1 MIPARDKTGPG
12 RDADSGGGWRGAALG
27 YLPESASQTA
37 GPYVHIGCV
46 PSFAGLE
53 GMYGGHDLGTDALAG
68 EDADGERIVLT
79 GRVLDGAGTPV
90 RDALL
95 EAWQP
100 DAAGCF
106 AGQEGADPAV
116 RGWGRCPTGPDGRWR
131 FGTVMPGQVPWPD
144 GRMQAPHV
152 ALWIVARGIN
162 VGLYTRAY
170 FGGHAANE
178 ADPLLARIEQRSRI
192 PTLMAREQDGAW
204 HLDIHLQGPE
214 ETVFF
219 DA

>member
-1 MIPARDKTGPG
+1 MIPDRDETDPG
-12 RDADSGGGWRGAALG
+12 RSGGWRGAALG

-53 GMYGGHDLGTDALAG
+53 GMYRGQDLGTGPIAG
-68 EDADGERIVLT
+68 EGAKGERIVLT

-95 EAWQP
+95 EAWQA
-100 DAAGCF
+100 DAAGRF
-106 AGQEGADPAV
+106 AGQKDADPDV
-116 RGWGRCPTGPDGRWR
+116 RGWGRCPTDPEGRWR
-131 FGTVMPGQVPWPD
+131 FETVMPGSVPWPD

-152 ALWIVARGIN
+152 ALWIAARGIN
-162 VGLYTRAY
+162 VGLYTRLY
-170 FGGHAANE
+170 FDGHEGNE
-178 ADPLLARIEQRSRI
+178 ADPLLGRIEQTSRL
-192 PTLMAREQDGAW
+192 PTLMARRDGDAW
-204 HLDIHLQGPE
+204 HFDIHLQGNR